1 MTGVKMGDRFAQVG
15 CPDGGRL
22 AAVALK
28 VGLSG
33 RAVAIVPDAAWRS
46 TLLFAMV
53 NCVIA
58 LSLNHHQGQALAG
71 TYDPVGIAAGLV
83 LAVGGLLVGAWG
95 WTRRDIGR

>member
-1 MTGVKMGDRFAQVG
+1 M
-15 CPDGGRL
+15 L
-22 AAVALK
+22 VALYGAAFAGIGLA
-28 VGLSG
+28 VGGLV
-33 RAVAIVPDAAWRS
+33 RATLAPAVTGGLVAAS
-46 TLLFAMV
+46 FLLELLGNALDLPEEL
-53 NCVIA
+53 IA